1 MRFLSTHSFSE
12 FKWLLAPMADPFR
25 GPPRTVFLLGSAYP
39 SQELNICVHQGHTHT
54 HKHTPPE
61 VKPILDSDL
70 PARANTLSV
79 NVSSHSI
86 ILQANE
92 MLIQP

>member
-1 MRFLSTHSFSE
+1 MCT
-12 FKWLLAPMADPFR
+12 P
-25 GPPRTVFLLGSAYP
+25 G
-39 SQELNICVHQGHTHT
+39 THT
-54 HKHTPPE
+54 HTPPE
-61 VKPILDSDL
+61 AKPILDSDL